1 MKKLVLTI
9 LTIFYLGASS
19 GATVHFH
26 YCMGQLIEW
35 GLSRTNAEECGSCG
49 RNESDTKKCC
59 NNQSQQFKVE
69 KSQKAS
75 LSVYDFNLPQLD
87 LGLVTFIKT
96 PEKITSNLKDEHY
109 PGIQPQRTQAIPAFI
124 RNCNFRI

>member
-9 LTIFYLGASS
+9 LTVFYLGVSS

-35 GLSRTNAEECGSCG
+35 GLSETSSDQCGSCG
-49 RNESDTKKCC
+49 RQESETCKCC
-59 NNQSQQFKVE
+59 KDQSQQFKVE
-69 KSQKAS
+69 KSQKAA
-75 LSVYDFNLPQLD
+75 LSTFELNLPQLD
-87 LGLVTFIKT
+87 LPLAFFTEIPQMSSSYDIDHLYLSIQATRKQNT
-96 PEKITSNLKDEHY
+96 PV
-109 PGIQPQRTQAIPAFI
+109 FI

>member
-9 LTIFYLGASS
+9 LTIFYLGVSS

-35 GLSRTNAEECGSCG
+35 GLSETNPDQCTSCG
-49 RNESDTKKCC
+49 RPESETGKCC
-59 NNQSQQFKVE
+59 KDQSQQFKVE
-69 KSQKAS
+69 KSQKVA
-75 LSVYDFNLPQLD
+75 LSAYEFNLPQLD
-87 LGLVTFIKT
+87 LSLASFI
-96 PEKITSNLKDEHY
+96 EIQQIFSYSLSEEHY
-109 PGIQPQRTQAIPAFI
+109 LSIQAPRTQTIPAFI

>member
-9 LTIFYLGASS
+9 LTIFYLGVSS

-35 GLSRTNAEECGSCG
+35 GLSETNAEECSSCG
-49 RNESDTKKCC
+49 RKESETEKCC
-59 NNQSQQFKVE
+59 KDQSQQFKVE
-69 KSQKAS
+69 KSQKAAPS
-75 LSVYDFNLPQLD
+75 AYEFNLPQLD
-87 LGLVTFIKT
+87 LSLASFIET
-96 PEKITSNLKDEHY
+96 PQIFSSFLREEHY
-109 PGIQPQRTQAIPAFI
+109 LSIQPQRTQTIPAFI